1 VTKPG
6 IGQDGSLSWG
16 AFGGGNYTVEYCD
29 DLAGANW
36 QPVPG
41 TWPTTE
47 TAWSGEDIAPLSG
60 RYYRVR
66 SE

>member
-1 VTKPG
+1 VLDQGKVVLTWESFA
-6 IGQDGSLSWG
+6 D
-16 AFGGGNYTVEYCD
+16 NYTVEYTD

-47 TAWSGEDIAPLSG
+47 TAWSGEDISG
-60 RYYRVR
+60 MGARFYRVVG
-66 SE
+66 E